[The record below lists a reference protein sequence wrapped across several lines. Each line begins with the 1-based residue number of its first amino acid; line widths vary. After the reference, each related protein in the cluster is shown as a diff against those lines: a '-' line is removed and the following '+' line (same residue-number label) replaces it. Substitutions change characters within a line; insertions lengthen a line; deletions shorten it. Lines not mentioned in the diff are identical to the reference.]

1 MDLSE
6 DKAKH
11 ILDFL
16 TKKFGYD
23 EFSLYD
29 KKNDKNNKNRI
40 CVIKKD
46 GYYVVRFIRAWML
59 SNSWHDFEPASSYA
73 ECLKMLLAAAEK
85 GYSITTYYDKDDFI
99 KPFTTLEELLI
110 AYDLET
116 GYTTT

>member
-6 DKAKH
+6 DKAKC

-23 EFSLYD
+23 KFVL
-29 KKNDKNNKNRI
+29 NDQFNKI
-40 CVIKKD
+40 SVIKKN
-46 GYYVVRFIRAWML
+46 GYHVVRSIHAWML
-59 SNSWHDFEPASSYA
+59 STDWHDFEPVSSYA
-73 ECLKMLLAAAEK
+73 ECLKMLLVAAEK

-116 GYTTT
+116 GCTTT

>member
-23 EFSLYD
+23 KFVLNGQY
-29 KKNDKNNKNRI
+29 NKI
-40 CVIKKD
+40 CVIKTD
-46 GYYVVRFIRAWML
+46 GYYVVRSIHAWML

-85 GYSITTYYDKDDFI
+85 GYSITTYYDANDFI

-116 GYTTT
+116 GFSTI